1 VPALKAKAQRQ
12 KLILALG
19 TMVPKSFKKLEH
31 TFTFGELVLMLDVSS
46 LPIPLALVPSSYSAF
61 PYIVMLLGV
70 IIAIAALLI
79 VFPSLRKYRRK
90 RNILIYLVAALV
102 IVLLVFQ
109 IDNVSRRAVVSYAFA
124 GDPKYYDREGNQLI
138 IQCQNHGDRTASF
151 YLVLSSVNAT
161 FQVKTQQDYIQTSSR
176 TVKVPFLLQE
186 SWLSMSANSKSV
198 FFTIDENVTGFS
210 FSMSLEAQGYGSLV
224 VASGDTDERFVWN
237 GTENCYILSGGGGF
251 T

>member
-1 VPALKAKAQRQ
+1 MV
-12 KLILALG
+12 LALG
-19 TMVPKSFKKLEH
+19 IIAPKSYKKLKYI
-31 TFTFGELVLMLDVSS
+31 FIFGELVLTLDISS
-46 LPIPLALVPSSYSAF
+46 LPVPLAVVPSSDLAF

-90 RNILIYLVAALV
+90 RNILIYLAAALV

-138 IQCQNHGDRTASF
+138 IQCQNHGDRAASF
-151 YLVLSSVNAT
+151 YLVLSSINAT
-161 FQVKTQQDYIQTSSR
+161 LQVETQQNCIQTNSR
-176 TVKVPFLLQE
+176 TVKIPFLLQE
-186 SWLSMSANSKSV
+186 SWLSTSANSRPV
-198 FFTIDENVTGFS
+198 FFTIEENVTSFS
-210 FSMSLEAQGYGSLV
+210 FSMSLEAQDYSSLV
-224 VASGDTDERFVWN
+224 VASGDTDETFVWN
-237 GTENCYILSGGGGF
+237 GTENGYMLNGGAGF

>member
-1 VPALKAKAQRQ
+1 MA
-12 KLILALG
+12 
-19 TMVPKSFKKLEH
+19 PKSFKKLKH

-46 LPIPLALVPSSYSAF
+46 LPIPLALVPSF
-61 PYIVMLLGV
+61 
-70 IIAIAALLI
+70 
-79 VFPSLRKYRRK
+79 VFRFSLHRYASGRYNCHRSFAYCFSFFEKISKKKKY
-90 RNILIYLVAALV
+90 LDLPCCCSGDSLA
-102 IVLLVFQ
+102 VFQ

-138 IQCQNHGDRTASF
+138 IQCQNHGDRAASF

-224 VASGDTDERFVWN
+224 VASGDTNERFVWD
-237 GTENCYILSGGGGF
+237 GTENCYMLSGGMGF